1 MISNT
6 PTDIN
11 SSVIITDSVD
21 TYNCDFEL
29 ANLVTFELQEWR
41 FPSHLVTLSK
51 LLQGLCQNLLR
62 LDMFTGKSIKLTL
75 YLNFHLNFLE
85 IDTNLIEFGEILGL
99 ELHKE
104 VYYSLDK
111 FQKDRG
117 VTSTPCFEKRRKSDR
132 K

>member
-6 PTDIN
+6 PSDIN

-51 LLQGLCQNLLR
+51 LLTKLFAIVLIV
-62 LDMFTGKSIKLTL
+62 DIFTGKSIKLTL
-75 YLNFHLNFLE
+75 YSNFQLNFLE
-85 IDTNLIEFGEILGL
+85 FDFKLIEFGDI
-99 ELHKE
+99 
-104 VYYSLDK
+104 
-111 FQKDRG
+111 
-117 VTSTPCFEKRRKSDR
+117 
-132 K
+132 